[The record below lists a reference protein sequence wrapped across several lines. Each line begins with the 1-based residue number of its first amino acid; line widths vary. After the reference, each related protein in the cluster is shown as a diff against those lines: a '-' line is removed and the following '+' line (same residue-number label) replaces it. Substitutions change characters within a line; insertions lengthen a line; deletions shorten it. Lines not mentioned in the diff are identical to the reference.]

1 MKRKLFGV
9 LAILVSIMG
18 VFGVAQPAYAE
29 TERKCGGVDTAI
41 IECSDDDGHGGAIFE
56 ILAIV
61 LNIVTYGVGAA
72 AVIGVMIAGF
82 QYMTAKD
89 NPAQVSKAKNRLIQ
103 IAIGL
108 AIWVL
113 FWGVLQFLLPGD
125 LFAGQ

>member
-18 VFGVAQPAYAE
+18 IFGVAQPVYAG
-29 TERKCGGVDTAI
+29 KCGGVETAI
-41 IECSDDDGHGGAIFE
+41 IDCDEKEDKKDGGAIFE

-113 FWGVLQFLLPGD
+113 FWGVLQFLLPGG